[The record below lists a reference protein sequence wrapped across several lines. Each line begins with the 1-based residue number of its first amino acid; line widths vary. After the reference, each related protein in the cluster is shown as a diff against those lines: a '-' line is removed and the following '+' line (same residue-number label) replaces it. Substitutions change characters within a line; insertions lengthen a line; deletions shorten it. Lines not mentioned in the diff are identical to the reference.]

1 MQLGW
6 VFEVLCFSSR
16 ECRIYSIAW
25 DSARECR
32 IYSVAWDLADMFDQ
46 DSYLNLFI
54 LQSFFM
60 LSPFFVSFPVISS
73 GILILFL
80 HKHQFI
86 GFHPTLQLWGFD
98 LKNCLLYFSNSNQ
111 LLFLFVDQKH
121 IIQDIPARV
130 EHGFNC

>member
-73 GILILFL
+73 GILILFP
-80 HKHQFI
+80 QAPVYWVPPYP
-86 GFHPTLQLWGFD
+86 PTLGL
-98 LKNCLLYFSNSNQ
+98 
-111 LLFLFVDQKH
+111 
-121 IIQDIPARV
+121 
-130 EHGFNC
+130 